1 MAAVCPRASSLTDSE
16 LNQGFTN
23 GLLPSTPNGSG
34 DRDGNGMLKATA
46 VSSILQTL
54 KTSNVIPVATATN
67 AEAYVAKQT
76 VFLTNVKAEYCF
88 YDSRYKFC
96 LEKLFSAVRQGYQN
110 NSREAQALVQKYLEL
125 TQRFN
130 QRVNDLTQIMNAV
143 TEDGLRAS
151 NNISQ
156 DIKDFNEKIQEQKKK
171 LMEQRD
177 LISSSQ
183 ATTTIRKQ
191 MVKYTEEKAR
201 RSDNL
206 LQMYGFLNIVALGLL
221 VYIYRAVPE

>member
-1 MAAVCPRASSLTDSE
+1 MTAVCPRASSLTDSE
-16 LNQGFTN
+16 LNQGFAN
-23 GLLPSTPNGSG
+23 GLLPSTPNGSS
-34 DRDGNGMLKATA
+34 DRDGNGMLTANA

-67 AEAYVAKQT
+67 AEAYVARQT

-110 NSREAQALVQKYLEL
+110 NSREAQALVQKYLDL

-156 DIKDFNEKIQEQKKK
+156 DIKDFNAKIQEQKKK
-171 LMEQRD
+171 LTEQYV

-183 ATTTIRKQ
+183 ATTNIRKQ

-206 LQMYGFLNIVALGLL
+206 LKMYGFLNIVALGLL